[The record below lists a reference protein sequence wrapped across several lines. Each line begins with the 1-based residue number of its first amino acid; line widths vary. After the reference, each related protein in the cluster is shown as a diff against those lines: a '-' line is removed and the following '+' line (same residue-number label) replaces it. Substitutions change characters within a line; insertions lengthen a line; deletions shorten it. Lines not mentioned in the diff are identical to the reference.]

1 MQNRDC
7 MHVAWFLSRLSPILI
22 PRSLNFGKDLPLS
35 EFFGRLGQASLSD
48 LGMVTW
54 APSVKFACHLIHG
67 SGRWGRVSGVY
78 YPRVGLKGPALVRFL
93 VIKKEKGS
101 RIYGGH
107 ELEGGGH
114 SRGYGPHKLL

>member
-1 MQNRDC
+1 

-67 SGRWGRVSGVY
+67 SGRWGRVIWSLLPKGGSEGSCSCEV
-78 YPRVGLKGPALVRFL
+78 PRHKKRKGQ
-93 VIKKEKGS
+93 
-101 RIYGGH
+101 
-107 ELEGGGH
+107 
-114 SRGYGPHKLL
+114 